1 MNAKEL
7 KSILQALQEH
17 EVSELTLETPD
28 YKLTVKRGGEVQYV
42 AAPAPV
48 VIQPPAVAPVAQA
61 VTPAPAATSA
71 APAVAPAPAPASAPA
86 PKAETPKEDTSK
98 YVEVKAPI
106 VGTFYRAPSPD
117 AEPFVKEGDTV
128 RKGQVLCIIE
138 AMKLMN
144 EIESEVSGVVR
155 KILVANGEPIEYGQ
169 TLFLIEPA

>member
-1 MNAKEL
+1 MNTKEL

-28 YKLTVKRGGEVQYV
+28 YKLTVKRGGEVQVV
-42 AAPAPV
+42 AAPTPV
-48 VIQPPAVAPVAQA
+48 VVPTA
-61 VTPAPAATSA
+61 
-71 APAVAPAPAPASAPA
+71 APAPAPTPEPLPPAVPAPTPA
-86 PKAETPKEDTSK
+86 PKSEPPKEDTSR

-128 RKGQVLCIIE
+128 KKGQVLCIIE

-144 EIESEVSGVVR
+144 EIESEVAGVVR
-155 KILVANGEPIEYGQ
+155 KILVANAEPVEYGQ
-169 TLFLIEPA
+169 VLFLIEPA

>member
-17 EVSELTLETPD
+17 EVAELTLETPD
-28 YKLTVKRGGEVQYV
+28 YKLTVKRGSEVQYV

-48 VIQPPAVAPVAQA
+48 VIQPPTVAPAAQAVSPAPVA
-61 VTPAPAATSA
+61 TPAPT
-71 APAVAPAPAPASAPA
+71 PPAPAPA

-98 YVEVKAPI
+98 YTEVKAPI

-128 RKGQVLCIIE
+128 KKGQVLCIIE

-169 TLFLIEPA
+169 VLFLIEPA

>member
-17 EVSELTLETPD
+17 EVAELTLETPD
-28 YKLTVKRGGEVQYV
+28 YKLTVKRGGEVQYL

-48 VIQPPAVAPVAQA
+48 VIAPQAVAP
-61 VTPAPAATSA
+61 A
-71 APAVAPAPAPASAPA
+71 APAQASAPAPAPKPEA
-86 PKAETPKEDTSK
+86 PKEDTSK

-106 VGTFYRAPSPD
+106 VGTFYRAPAPD

-128 RKGQVLCIIE
+128 KKGQVLCIIE

-155 KILVANGEPIEYGQ
+155 KILVSNGEPIEYGQ
-169 TLFLIEPA
+169 VLFLIEPA

>member
-7 KSILQALQEH
+7 KSILQALQDH

-28 YKLTVKRGGEVQYV
+28 YKLTIKRGPEVQYV
-42 AAPAPV
+42 PTPAPIPQNQPAFQAAPAAPPV
-48 VIQPPAVAPVAQA
+48 PAVE
-61 VTPAPAATSA
+61 A
-71 APAVAPAPAPASAPA
+71 APPSPPPR
-86 PKAETPKEDTSK
+86 AEPPKEEAGR

-117 AEPFVKEGDTV
+117 AEPYVKEGDTV
-128 RKGQVLCIIE
+128 KKGQVLCIIE

-155 KILVANGEPIEYGQ
+155 KILVQNAEPVEYGQ
-169 TLFLIEPA
+169 VLFLIEPV

>member
-17 EVSELTLETPD
+17 EVAELTLETPD
-28 YKLTVKRGGEVQYV
+28 YKLTVKRGGEVQYL

-48 VIQPPAVAPVAQA
+48 VIEPQAVAPAAPAPVAA
-61 VTPAPAATSA
+61 SSPAPA
-71 APAVAPAPAPASAPA
+71 PAQASAPAPAPKPEA
-86 PKAETPKEDTSK
+86 PKEDTSK

-117 AEPFVKEGDTV
+117 AEPFVKEGDAV
-128 RKGQVLCIIE
+128 KKGQVLCIIE

-155 KILVANGEPIEYGQ
+155 KIMVSNGEPIEYGQ
-169 TLFLIEPA
+169 VLFLIEPA

>member
-61 VTPAPAATSA
+61 VTPAPAATPAPTPAA
-71 APAVAPAPAPASAPA
+71 APAPSPA
-86 PKAETPKEDTSK
+86 PKAETPKEDTDK

-128 RKGQVLCIIE
+128 KKGQVLCIIE

>member
-17 EVSELTLETPD
+17 EVAELTLETPD

-48 VIQPPAVAPVAQA
+48 VIQPQAVPASSPSPVQTQAETPAQA
-61 VTPAPAATSA
+61 PTPKPE
-71 APAVAPAPAPASAPA
+71 V
-86 PKAETPKEDTSK
+86 PKEDTSR

-106 VGTFYRAPSPD
+106 VGTFYRAPSPE
-117 AEPFVKEGDTV
+117 AEPFVKEGDLV
-128 RKGQVLCIIE
+128 KKGQVLCIIE

-155 KILVANGEPIEYGQ
+155 KILVSNGEPIEYGQ
-169 TLFLIEPA
+169 VLFLIEPA

>member
-42 AAPAPV
+42 AAPVPA
-48 VIQPPAVAPVAQA
+48 VIQPQTATPAASTVSHAPVA
-61 VTPAPAATSA
+61 TP
-71 APAVAPAPAPASAPA
+71 APAPAPAPA
-86 PKAETPKEDTSK
+86 PKSEAPKEDTSK
-98 YVEVKAPI
+98 YSEVKAPI
-106 VGTFYRAPSPD
+106 VGTFYRSPSPD

-128 RKGQVLCIIE
+128 KKGQVLCIIE

-155 KILVANGEPIEYGQ
+155 KIMVSNGEPIEYGQ
-169 TLFLIEPA
+169 VLFLIEPA

>member
-28 YKLTVKRGGEVQYV
+28 YKLTIKRGGEVQYV

-48 VIQPPAVAPVAQA
+48 VIQPPTA
-61 VTPAPAATSA
+61 APAASA
-71 APAVAPAPAPASAPA
+71 GNHAATAPAPAPAPTPSPA
-86 PKAETPKEDTSK
+86 PKAEAPKEDTTK

-106 VGTFYRAPSPD
+106 VGTFYRAPSPE

-128 RKGQVLCIIE
+128 KKGQVLCIIE

-155 KILVANGEPIEYGQ
+155 KIMVSNGEPIEYGQ
-169 TLFLIEPA
+169 VLFLIEPA

>member
-17 EVSELTLETPD
+17 EVAELTLETPD
-28 YKLTVKRGGEVQYV
+28 YKLTVKRGGEVQYL

-48 VIQPPAVAPVAQA
+48 VIEPQAVAPAAPAPVAA
-61 VTPAPAATSA
+61 SSPAPA
-71 APAVAPAPAPASAPA
+71 PAQASAPAPAPKPEA
-86 PKAETPKEDTSK
+86 PKEDTSK

-128 RKGQVLCIIE
+128 KKGQVLCIIE

-155 KILVANGEPIEYGQ
+155 KILVSNGEPVEYGQ
-169 TLFLIEPA
+169 VLFLIEPA

>member
-7 KSILQALQEH
+7 KSILQALQDH

-28 YKLTVKRGGEVQYV
+28 YKLTIKRGSEVQYM
-42 AAPAPV
+42 
-48 VIQPPAVAPVAQA
+48 
-61 VTPAPAATSA
+61 
-71 APAVAPAPAPASAPA
+71 PAPAPMAIQPSAVASAVQTVSHTPAAIPAPTPAVVPAPA

-98 YVEVKAPI
+98 YIEVKAPI

-117 AEPFVKEGDTV
+117 AEPFVKEGDMV
-128 RKGQVLCIIE
+128 KKGQVLCIIE

-169 TLFLIEPA
+169 ALFLIEPA

>member
-17 EVSELTLETPD
+17 EVAELTLETPD

-48 VIQPPAVAPVAQA
+48 VIQPQA
-61 VTPAPAATSA
+61 VPSSSPSPVQTPAETPAPA
-71 APAVAPAPAPASAPA
+71 PM
-86 PKAETPKEDTSK
+86 PKPEAPKEDTSR

-106 VGTFYRAPSPD
+106 VGTFYRAPSPE
-117 AEPFVKEGDTV
+117 AEPFVKEGDLV
-128 RKGQVLCIIE
+128 KKGQVLCIIE

-155 KILVANGEPIEYGQ
+155 KILVSNGEPIEYGQ
-169 TLFLIEPA
+169 VLFLIEPA

>member
-48 VIQPPAVAPVAQA
+48 VIQPQAVAP
-61 VTPAPAATSA
+61 TAPTVN
-71 APAVAPAPAPASAPA
+71 PPPVAPAPAPAAPPA
-86 PKAETPKEDTSK
+86 PSPSPKTESPKEDLSK

-106 VGTFYRAPSPD
+106 VGTFYRAPSPE

-128 RKGQVLCIIE
+128 KKGQVLCIIE

-169 TLFLIEPA
+169 VLFLIDPA

>member
-17 EVSELTLETPD
+17 EVAELTLETPD
-28 YKLTVKRGGEVQYV
+28 YKLTVKRGGEVQHV

-48 VIQPPAVAPVAQA
+48 VVQSPAAVPAAQAVSHAPVAA
-61 VTPAPAATSA
+61 PAPSPA
-71 APAVAPAPAPASAPA
+71 APAPTPAS
-86 PKAETPKEDTSK
+86 KAEMPVEDTSK
-98 YVEVKAPI
+98 YIEVKAPI

-117 AEPFVKEGDTV
+117 ADPFVKEGDTV
-128 RKGQVLCIIE
+128 KKGQVLCIIE

-169 TLFLIEPA
+169 VLFLIEPA

>member
-7 KSILQALQEH
+7 KSILQALQDH

-28 YKLTVKRGGEVQYV
+28 YKLTIKRGPEVQYV
-42 AAPAPV
+42 APPAPV
-48 VIQPPAVAPVAQA
+48 PQNQPVPQAAPVVPQ
-61 VTPAPAATSA
+61 
-71 APAVAPAPAPASAPA
+71 APAVEAPP
-86 PKAETPKEDTSK
+86 PKAEPPKEETGK

-117 AEPFVKEGDTV
+117 AEPYVKEGDTV
-128 RKGQVLCIIE
+128 KKGQVLCIIE

-155 KILVANGEPIEYGQ
+155 KILVQNAEPVEYGQ
-169 TLFLIEPA
+169 VLFLIEPA

>member
-28 YKLTVKRGGEVQYV
+28 YKLTIKRGGEEQYV

-48 VIQPPAVAPVAQA
+48 VIQPPAVAPTAPA
-61 VTPAPAATSA
+61 VSPAPAA
-71 APAVAPAPAPASAPA
+71 APAPAPA
-86 PKAETPKEDTSK
+86 PKAEAPREDTSK

-106 VGTFYRAPSPD
+106 VGTFYRAPSPE

-128 RKGQVLCIIE
+128 KKGQVLCIIE

-155 KILVANGEPIEYGQ
+155 KIMVSNGEPIEYGQ
-169 TLFLIEPA
+169 VLFLIEPA